1 MNERK
6 ETPVQKPGTHE
17 VMITSSAERAWGS
30 WGVGPRG
37 SLARPR
43 LSVMCS
49 VTSSQL
55 SEPRFLFTGKGG
67 PVSCTCGNWFSAAEM
82 PPGGSVGVQQE
93 TDGTYSRIL

>member
-1 MNERK
+1 MGK
-6 ETPVQKPGTHE
+6 LGCW
-17 VMITSSAERAWGS
+17 AEREPGQAQT
-30 WGVGPRG
+30 
-37 SLARPR
+37 

-49 VTSSQL
+49 VATSQL